1 MKRGGQVIYSG
12 PLGRNSHKVVEYF
25 EVINYL
31 IIIFMQLNHN
41 LAPFACMN
49 LIHDLSAKLLI

>member
-25 EVINYL
+25 EVNKFL
-31 IIIFMQLNHN
+31 
-41 LAPFACMN
+41 PFN
-49 LIHDLSAKLLI
+49 SNGKLSNI